1 MTTRFTK
8 NAWLVIIMLL
18 FPAALLLVPAD
29 SRAQMVYPFVD
40 CVEHDED
47 SDTVTAHFGYVSLE
61 SSSRTIN
68 FGTNNTFIPSPI
80 NRGQP
85 TFFSPGTYYSIF
97 SATWDLSEHDTLT
110 WRIRG
115 SDAVASVNSQACPTR
130 CPQLVGFA
138 GDKGPPGDP
147 GPEGPRGE
155 TGPEGP
161 AGETGP
167 KGPAGRAATCGCQ
180 RVETVS
186 EESQATAT
194 CASGEQVVTGGGQC
208 TASASG
214 DVRAG
219 TGQLESSFPDGD
231 NAWTAR
237 CRIGQA
243 TATAVCCPTGTQ

>member
-1 MTTRFTK
+1 MTHRLS
-8 NAWLVIIMLL
+8 NLDWVVL
-18 FPAALLLVPAD
+18 FGLLLALFLLLAPVE
-29 SRAQMVYPFVD
+29 SRAQLIFPLVD
-40 CVEHDED
+40 CVEHEEG
-47 SDTVTAHFGYVSLE
+47 SDTITAHWGYVSLE

-68 FGTNNTFIPSPI
+68 HGSNNAFSPSPT

-85 TFFSPGTYYSIF
+85 TFFSPTTFYSIF
-97 SATWDLSEHDTLT
+97 ATTWNLNDHDTLT
-110 WRIRG
+110 WSIRG
-115 SDAVASVNSQACPTR
+115 KTATASVNSEPCPTR

-138 GDKGPPGDP
+138 GPEGPPGDT

-161 AGETGP
+161 AGDPGP
-167 KGPAGRAATCGCQ
+167 RGPAGRPATHGCH
-180 RVETVS
+180 RLEVAS
-186 EESQATAT
+186 EDTQATAA
-194 CASGEQVVTGGGQC
+194 CPAGERVVTGGGQC
-208 TASASG
+208 TASTSS

-231 NAWTAR
+231 GAWTAR